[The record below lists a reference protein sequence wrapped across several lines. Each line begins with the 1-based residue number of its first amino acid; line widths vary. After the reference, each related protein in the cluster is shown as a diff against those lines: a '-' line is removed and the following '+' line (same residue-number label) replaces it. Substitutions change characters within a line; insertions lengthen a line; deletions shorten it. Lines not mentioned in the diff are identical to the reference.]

1 MSGLA
6 THLIHSGRE
15 HLNDLGVHALPL
27 DRSTTYPI
35 SDLAR
40 AGISLNS
47 LAHGAPSAP
56 DAVYARLLNPT
67 VARFENAI
75 ASLEDAPEA
84 VAFASGMAAV
94 TAVLF
99 AAKTIGNHVIA
110 IRPVYGGTDHLL
122 TSGMLGI
129 DVTFATEAD
138 FHLAIRPDTSLILLE
153 TPANPTLSLI
163 DIEDVVSRA
172 KGVAV
177 LVDSTFATPV
187 LQKPRLQGATLV
199 LHSAT
204 KYIGG
209 HGDTMGGVVAG
220 DADWCARIR
229 GVRVATGA
237 VLEPRA
243 AYDLHRGLQTLGVR
257 VEAAQANA
265 IKVARWLSKH
275 EGVSAVHFPGMGEDD
290 RGLIG
295 RQMKGPGA
303 MVAFEVAGGYFQA
316 AKIVESVCLITAAV
330 SLGSTDSLIQHPAS
344 LTHRVVDEEARNS
357 CGIVPGLVRLSVGL
371 EDAADL
377 IADLAQALGIKTVSK
392 AKSPQNCFTSAL

>member
-6 THLIHSGRE
+6 TELIHSGRE

-35 SDLAR
+35 SNLAR
-40 AGISLNS
+40 AGVSLNA
-47 LAHGAPSAP
+47 LAHGEPTAP

-67 VARFENAI
+67 VARFESAI
-75 ASLEDAPEA
+75 AALEDAPEA
-84 VAFASGMAAV
+84 VAFSSGMAAV
-94 TAVLF
+94 TACLF
-99 AAKTIGNHVIA
+99 AAKTVGNHVIA

-122 TSGMLGI
+122 TSGMLGL
-129 DVTFATEAD
+129 DVTFATEGD
-138 FHLAIRPDTSLILLE
+138 FHLAIRPDTSMILLE

-172 KGVAV
+172 NGVAV

-187 LQKPRLQGATLV
+187 LQTPRQHGATLV

-209 HGDTMGGVVAG
+209 HGDAMGGVVA
-220 DADWCARIR
+220 ADSEWCARIR

-243 AYDLHRGLQTLGVR
+243 AYDFHRGLQTLGVR
-257 VEAAQANA
+257 VKAAQANA
-265 IKVARWLSKH
+265 VKIADWLSNH
-275 EGVSAVHFPGMGEDD
+275 EGVSAVHFPGMDD
-290 RGLIG
+290 TRGLVG
-295 RQMKGPGA
+295 RQMRGPGA
-303 MVAFEVAGGYFQA
+303 MIAFEVAGGFFA
-316 AKIVESVCLITAAV
+316 ASKLVESVGLITPAV

-344 LTHRVVDEEARNS
+344 LTHRIVDEEARNA
-357 CGIVPGLVRLSVGL
+357 CGIVPGLVRMSVGL
-371 EDAADL
+371 EDSADL
-377 IADLAQALGIKTVSK
+377 IADLAQALGVKTVSQ
-392 AKSPQNCFTSAL
+392 AKSPQNGFTSAL